1 MAQCHSGRRRR
12 QHDTGEELCRFDL
25 CQNGDG
31 TAGFRNLDQEINP
44 LSLR

>member
-12 QHDTGEELCRFDL
+12 QHDTGEELCLFA

-31 TAGFRNLDQEINP
+31 TADFRNLDQEINP
-44 LSLR
+44 LPLR